1 MTDPITLSVSIQG
14 TYTVAPEALQD
25 AYGGASTPATV
36 ASIDQNQIDNGHVSV
51 HEVLGWLDAGDINVT
66 VTAANPE
73 PDEDNRIFAHHV
85 MHTLLEFNYANYGAD
100 DFPAFDE
107 VEGGP
112 SQLIQDLTKS
122 LIGTV
127 AGYFA
132 SRAYAFGQAPDDDH
146 TSHVIARVLKH
157 LAGEMAVM
165 PRPAEP
171 VDE

>member
-1 MTDPITLSVSIQG
+1 MTDPITLSVAIQG
-14 TYTVAPEALQD
+14 TYTVSPEALEQ
-25 AYGGASTPATV
+25 AYAGASPATA
-36 ASIDQNQIDNGHVSV
+36 ASIDQAQYDTGQVSV
-51 HEVLGWLDAGDINVT
+51 QDVLSWLEEDTVSVT

-73 PDEDNRIFAHHV
+73 PDEDNRIFAHHL
-85 MHTLLEFNYANYGAD
+85 MHTLLEFDYGHYGAA
-100 DFPAFDE
+100 DFPAFDN
-107 VEGGP
+107 VDGGP
-112 SQLIQDLTKS
+112 SELIQDLTKS

-132 SRAYAFGQAPDDDH
+132 GRAYAFGQAPDDDT

-171 VDE
+171 EGG